1 MTAEQA
7 QAEAVLRR
15 LDLHLERAELHGAAF
30 IVGQDA
36 AEMRAVLR
44 ACDGAAL
51 RILTPIKPPP
61 PRRKHP
67 VPYNRTAKGKR
78 EIGRK
83 ILAALTPG
91 VRVTFDEMA
100 AAAGLSPGYI
110 ETPVAALVRDGKLHR
125 TRAARGKPALY
136 WRPE

>member
-51 RILTPIKPPP
+51 RILQPIKAPPA
-61 PRRKHP
+61 RRKHP
-67 VPYNRTAKGKR
+67 IPYCRTEVGKR

-83 ILAALTPG
+83 IQIG
-91 VRVTFDEMA
+91 
-100 AAAGLSPGYI
+100 
-110 ETPVAALVRDGKLHR
+110 
-125 TRAARGKPALY
+125 RAHV
-136 WRPE
+136 